1 MSAES
6 IHVKRVPCEYTLLEQ
21 RIIDL
26 NKEII
31 LAQMK
36 VLTLTKVLIIYEN
49 QEIIA
54 CKVISVFKNRKI
66 INAMVV
72 GKTQSGKT
80 GMMCATI
87 KKYLEDAANLIP
99 IDNIYIITGL
109 SSCEWKEQTIKRLPE
124 SVQSRVFH
132 RCDLP
137 NTFVDEI
144 KDKKN
149 TNKLKNKKNK
159 KIKKSKTQKQKK

>member
-1 MSAES
+1 
-6 IHVKRVPCEYTLLEQ
+6 
-21 RIIDL
+21 
-26 NKEII
+26 
-31 LAQMK
+31 MK

-144 KDKKN
+144 KTKKN
-149 TNKLKNKKNK
+149 VLIIRVYSTPY
-159 KIKKSKTQKQKK
+159 IIR